1 MLILNAYLTSFA
13 KHFILVLLGS
23 QCGCRSYINI
33 QKTLLMTPIWIVD
46 VIGERALGRQLQ
58 TIVTPLHLPSE
69 SGHFRLAHHIVSFF
83 GT

>member
-1 MLILNAYLTSFA
+1 MWMQILHKHPENAFDNSNLDS
-13 KHFILVLLGS
+13 
-23 QCGCRSYINI
+23 GCH
-33 QKTLLMTPIWIVD
+33 
-46 VIGERALGRQLQ
+46 GERALGRQLQ